1 MIWLSWRQER
11 LEAALAAGLLALVAL
26 LLIPAGI
33 HMASVYSS
41 SGTAACLA
49 HTAASGAGCG
59 NIVDAFQHQFEHAG
73 PIVPWLNFLPGL
85 FGVFVAAPLILEF
98 EHGTYRLAWT
108 QSVTRRRW
116 LSTKL
121 LAVYGSALLAA
132 VVLTVLMTWWREP
145 LDHLQGRMEPNVFD
159 FEGIV
164 PYAYTVF
171 AVSLV
176 LAIGIFT
183 RRTVVAIAGG
193 LLGYFVARIGVQT
206 WIREHYVAP
215 IKRVW
220 APGRP
225 GPTNLD
231 HAWNIVSGP
240 SNAAG
245 VPLPFGKSSLGVCLS
260 APKNAI
266 ESCLRAHHI
275 YNIAVYQPASRF
287 WLFQGIE
294 AGLFAGVAVVL
305 LAAALWWVTRRL
317 A

>member
-11 LEAALAAGLLALVAL
+11 LEAALAAGVLALVAVL
-26 LLIPAGI
+26 LVPLGV
-33 HMASVYSS
+33 HMASVYGS
-41 SGTAACLA
+41 SGAAACLA

-59 NIVDAFQHQFEHAG
+59 SIVDAFQRQFEHAG
-73 PIVPWLNFLPGL
+73 PVIPWLNFLPGL
-85 FGVFVAAPLILEF
+85 FGVFFAAPLVLEF

-116 LSTKL
+116 LTTKL
-121 LAVYGSALLAA
+121 VAVYGSALLGALA
-132 VVLTVLMTWWREP
+132 LTVLMTWWRQP
-145 LDHLQGRMEPNVFD
+145 LDHLQGRMEQNVFD

-176 LAIGIFT
+176 LAIGIVT
-183 RRTVVAIAGG
+183 RRTIVAIAGG
-193 LLGYFVARIGVQT
+193 LLAYFVARIAVQT
-206 WIREHYVAP
+206 SLREHYVAP

-220 APGRP
+220 APGAQ

-240 SNAAG
+240 SNAHG
-245 VPLPFGKSSLGVCLS
+245 DPVPFSRFVATCMTG
-260 APKNAI
+260 PKGAA

-275 YNIAVYQPASRF
+275 YTVAVYQPAGRF

-294 AGLFAGVAVVL
+294 AGLFTGVAVLL
-305 LAAALWWVTRRL
+305 LASSLWWVKRRL

>member
-33 HMASVYSS
+33 HMASVYSD
-41 SGTAACLA
+41 SGAAACVT
-49 HTAASGAGCG
+49 HSAASGAGCG
-59 NIVDAFQHQFEHAG
+59 GIVDDFRRQFEHAG
-73 PIVPWLNFLPGL
+73 PVVPWLNFLPGL
-85 FGVFVAAPLILEF
+85 FGVFFAAPLILEF

-116 LSTKL
+116 LATKL
-121 LAVYGSALLAA
+121 VAVYASALLGAL
-132 VVLTVLMTWWREP
+132 VLTVLMTWWRQP
-145 LDHLQGRMEPNVFD
+145 LDHLQGHMEQNVFD
-159 FEGIV
+159 FEGVV
-164 PYAYTVF
+164 PYAYTLF

-183 RRTVVAIAGG
+183 RRTIVAIAGG
-193 LLGYFVARIGVQT
+193 LLGYFVARIAVQT
-206 WIREHYVAP
+206 WVRQHYLAP

-220 APGRP
+220 APGAP

-231 HAWNIVSGP
+231 HAWNLVSGP
-240 SNAAG
+240 SNAHG
-245 VPLPFGKSSLGVCLS
+245 VPLPFADRVIATCIAGPKS
-260 APKNAI
+260 AA

-275 YNIAVYQPASRF
+275 YNVAVYQPASRF
-287 WLFQGIE
+287 WLFQGME
-294 AGLFAGVAVVL
+294 AGIFTGVAVL
-305 LAAALWWVTRRL
+305 LLVSSLWWVKRRL